1 MSATEQIIRR
11 SELINRRAI
20 DRRTVED
27 VGHVEQLWL
36 DPQSYQVVGFT
47 CKSGLLGKKK
57 RWLTWAQIDT
67 IGENILVNVNQDS
80 PETEQPEHLVL
91 AIGSEVLTD
100 AGNKAGVLVDY
111 LFDTKTGEILS
122 YLFQS
127 SGWRG
132 VLDGIYVLPAT
143 AISSRGSKR
152 AIVAEAAVLAAQQY
166 VEGIGQ
172 RVGHARELLQRDIR
186 EVWDDAPSVRQGA
199 QNLAK
204 NVEGVKQNAQ
214 KLAAGFQDKA
224 QAVKE
229 QAEAKLAQLR
239 GLRSEGTSP
248 ATPEV
253 PAETKE
259 PSVPKE
265 PEI

>member
-1 MSATEQIIRR
+1 MSAAEQTIRR

-36 DPQSYQVVGFT
+36 DPQSHQVVGFT
-47 CKSGLLGKKK
+47 CKSGLLGNKK

-67 IGENILVNVNQDS
+67 IGENILVNANQDS
-80 PETEQPEHLVL
+80 PETEQPELVVL

-100 AGNKAGVLVDY
+100 AGNKAGVIVDY
-111 LFDTKTGEILS
+111 LLDGKTGEVLS

-132 VLDGIYVLPAT
+132 VLDGIYVLPAV
-143 AISSRGSKR
+143 AISNRGSKR
-152 AIVAEAAVLAAQQY
+152 MIVAEAVVSVAPKY
-166 VEGIGQ
+166 VESISR
-172 RVGHARELLQRDIR
+172 RVGHATELLQRDIR
-186 EVWDDAPSVRQGA
+186 EVWEDVPNVRQGA
-199 QNLAK
+199 QNLVK

-214 KLAAGFQDKA
+214 KLAAGFQDQA
-224 QAVKE
+224 QALKE
-229 QAEAKLAQLR
+229 QAEAKLAR
-239 GLRSEGTSP
+239 LRSPRPEVTPP

-253 PAETKE
+253 AGETSEPLVQKE
-259 PSVPKE
+259 LN
-265 PEI
+265 